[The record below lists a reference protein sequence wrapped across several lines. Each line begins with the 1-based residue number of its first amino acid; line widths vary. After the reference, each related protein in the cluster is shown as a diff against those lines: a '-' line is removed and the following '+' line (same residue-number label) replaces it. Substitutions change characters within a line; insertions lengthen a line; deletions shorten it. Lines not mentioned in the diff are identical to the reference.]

1 MISFL
6 ASPII
11 RWVGAILL
19 TLAILGGCYVKG
31 RLDERKLFDAYK
43 AEVKAI
49 AKAQQDKIEAMKKV
63 QSQITK
69 KAEVDHEKSL
79 SNIRGVYST
88 LRMRQQSSSCRVPEV
103 SDSTTKPY
111 EATSHYVS
119 IAPEL
124 ATGCAETTQQL
135 IDLQGWI
142 KDQGEI
148 Q

>member
-31 RLDERKLFDAYK
+31 RIDERKLFDAYK
-43 AEVKAI
+43 AEVKAV
-49 AKAQQDKIEAMKKV
+49 AKAQQDKIDTMKKV

-79 SNIRGVYST
+79 SNLRGIYST
-88 LRMRQQSSSCRVPEV
+88 LRVRQPASSCGVSEVP
-103 SDSTTKPY
+103 DPATKPA
-111 EATSHYVS
+111 EATAHYLSV
-119 IAPEL
+119 APEL

-135 IDLQGWI
+135 VDLQGWI